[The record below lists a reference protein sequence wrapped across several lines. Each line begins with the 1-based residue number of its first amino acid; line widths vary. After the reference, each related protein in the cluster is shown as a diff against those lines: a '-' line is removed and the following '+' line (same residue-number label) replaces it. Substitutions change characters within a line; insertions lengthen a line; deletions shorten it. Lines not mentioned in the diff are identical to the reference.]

1 MHVSARMLAGLCFAA
16 GGLSCADPCAA
27 QVPEG
32 SITQERLREIIE
44 AIPYPRASTGLPA
57 AWRNLVKTEE
67 YVLAEFRALGY
78 EPTTHEIEWKPSIA
92 MREDGERP
100 EPPTYRNIIVEVAG
114 SDLAEEIVV
123 VSAHMDAAAG
133 APGADD
139 DASGLA
145 AIIEIARVV
154 KDIAPR
160 RTIRIIAFNIEEPGT
175 IGSRQYVSSILSN
188 EPRPKIVGAVSVE
201 MIGYFSDE
209 PDSQKLPVPPIK
221 GVFEPPTVGNFIGVA
236 GIRRHRA
243 FHDRLVGAMR
253 ESQPDLPVVLYDFL
267 PAPVPDMLRSDH
279 APFLLSGYPAVMVT
293 DTANFR
299 NPHYHKATDSIET
312 LDFERMTMTARA
324 ICAGIIAAANAEPE
338 KPAEP
343 ADQSRD

>member
-1 MHVSARMLAGLCFAA
+1 MHMSARLLAGLCVAA
-16 GGLSCADPCAA
+16 GVIGGARESEA
-27 QVPEG
+27 QAPET
-32 SITQERLREIIE
+32 SITQESLRKIIE

-78 EPTTHEIEWKPSIA
+78 QPTTHEIEWKPSIA
-92 MREDGERP
+92 MREGEQRP

-114 SDLAEEIVV
+114 SDLPEEVVV

-154 KDIAPR
+154 KDIAPS

-175 IGSRQYVSSILSN
+175 VGSRQYVSSILSDG
-188 EPRPKIVGAVSVE
+188 PRPKIVGAVSVE

-209 PDSQKLPVPPIK
+209 PDSQKLPVPPIE

-243 FHDRLVGAMR
+243 FHELLAGAMR

-299 NPHYHKATDSIET
+299 NPHYHKATDSIDT

-324 ICAGIIAAANAEPE
+324 ICAGIIAAANA
-338 KPAEP
+338 KTDRPAEP
-343 ADQSRD
+343 AAQPRD